1 MSYDETIF
9 AVEVKLFPRKL
20 NGYRMEYA
28 IINAC
33 LRYNSGMIWIIEHCD
48 LLRRG
53 NGWQLRLPPVCIE
66 TGSGFVMVPQWLPS
80 AYSGLSE
87 QPFRGKVNAD
97 SVFI

>member
-80 AYSGLSE
+80 DV
-87 QPFRGKVNAD
+87 FRAILREAVRHASMGERR
-97 SVFI
+97 